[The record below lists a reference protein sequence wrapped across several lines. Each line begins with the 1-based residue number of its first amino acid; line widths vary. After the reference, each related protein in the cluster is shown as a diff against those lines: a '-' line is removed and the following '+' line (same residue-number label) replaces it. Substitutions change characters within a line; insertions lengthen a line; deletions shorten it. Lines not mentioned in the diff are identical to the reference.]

1 MRTGT
6 VNVSI
11 LRGGVME
18 HPGDVICEDGD
29 GMIVL
34 RGDLEPVE
42 CHYLLMAV
50 FCPANRNSERPL
62 SGVKRTWRLPCEISA
77 FDPKRTFN
85 VDSNTSGLRAD
96 ALHPVFEAPAV

>member
-29 GMIVL
+29 GMIVCAAICSKADIAQTSQNVRFMTQSGHVAFEKL
-34 RGDLEPVE
+34 RPNLTDRK
-42 CHYLLMAV
+42 A
-50 FCPANRNSERPL
+50 
-62 SGVKRTWRLPCEISA
+62 
-77 FDPKRTFN
+77 
-85 VDSNTSGLRAD
+85 TSLA
-96 ALHPVFEAPAV
+96 

>member
-29 GMIVL
+29 VMIVL

-42 CHYLLMAV
+42 CH
-50 FCPANRNSERPL
+50 FC
-62 SGVKRTWRLPCEISA
+62 
-77 FDPKRTFN
+77 
-85 VDSNTSGLRAD
+85 
-96 ALHPVFEAPAV
+96 